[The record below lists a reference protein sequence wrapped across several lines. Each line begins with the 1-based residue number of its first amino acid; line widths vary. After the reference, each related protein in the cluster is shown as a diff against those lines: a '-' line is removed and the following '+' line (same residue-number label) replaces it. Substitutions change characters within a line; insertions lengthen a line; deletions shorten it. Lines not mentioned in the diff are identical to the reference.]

1 MGRLHAELLTST
13 RLPGL
18 VLFPT
23 HPGTRGNGNGHDH
36 HHHHHHGGNGHAK
49 SGAVKVMKHRKPQ
62 MKNGLNQ
69 AACRALGAVLLM
81 HKCNLTIAQA
91 ISCTG
96 SCTDYIGSM
105 KWIVAQD
112 DPSLVW
118 DVLHGQIDIFD
129 AAAKVRPQVEMKTAY
144 SKLTPEQRINWA
156 AEANPTV
163 LFDEVI
169 GPAATAAAAK
179 QKAAELISIIN

>member
-1 MGRLHAELLTST
+1 MGHLHAELLTST

-23 HPGTRGNGNGHDH
+23 HPGTQGNGNGHD
-36 HHHHHHGGNGHAK
+36 HHHGGNGHAK

-69 AACRALGAVLLM
+69 AACRAFGAVLLM
-81 HKCNLTIAQA
+81 LRCNLTVAQA

-105 KWIVAQD
+105 KWIVLGD
-112 DPSLVW
+112 DGSLLW

-129 AAAKVRPQVEMKTAY
+129 AAAQVRPLIEMKSAY
-144 SKLTPEQRINWA
+144 SKLAPDQRINWA
-156 AEANPTV
+156 AEVDPTV
-163 LFDEVI
+163 LFDTVI
-169 GPAATAAAAK
+169 APAAAK
-179 QKAAELISIIN
+179 QKAVAESISIID